1 MRKETRTKK
10 IESQYVVYVADDGKE
25 FLHEDECARHEG
37 MPFIKGKNLYEI
49 IKDCIYLFNEED
61 ITLLKQNLIPIGIKF
76 ILKKPLPAPV
86 FYSTLDLVKKAYR
99 DKKIDIPCVC
109 SLPNGFNEQ
118 CAEFLEYPF
127 FYEAKGYDSWDVL
140 SEEEVIRCAKIN
152 SYFKKYHKNDK

>member
-25 FLHEDECARHEG
+25 FLHEDECARYEG

>member
-10 IESQYVVYVADDGKE
+10 IESSYVVYVADDGKE
-25 FLHEDECARHEG
+25 FLHEDECARYEG

-86 FYSTLDLVKKAYR
+86 FYSTLDLVKKAYQ
-99 DKKIDIPCVC
+99 DKKIDTPCVC

-118 CAEFLEYPF
+118 CAEFLKYPF
-127 FYEAKGYDSWDVL
+127 FYEATGYDSWDVL
-140 SEEEVIRCAKIN
+140 SEEEVVRCANIN

>member
-25 FLHEDECARHEG
+25 FLHEDECARYEG

-99 DKKIDIPCVC
+99 DKKIDTPCVC

-127 FYEAKGYDSWDVL
+127 FYEAKGYNSWDVL
-140 SEEEVIRCAKIN
+140 SEEEVVRCANIN

>member
-10 IESQYVVYVADDGKE
+10 IESSYVVYVADDGKE
-25 FLHEDECARHEG
+25 FLHEDECARYEG

-99 DKKIDIPCVC
+99 DKKIDTPCVC

-140 SEEEVIRCAKIN
+140 SEEEVVRCAKIN

>member
-10 IESQYVVYVADDGKE
+10 IESKYVVYVADDGKE
-25 FLHEDECARHEG
+25 FLHEDECARYEG

-99 DKKIDIPCVC
+99 DKEIDIPCVC
-109 SLPNGFNEQ
+109 SLPNSFNEQ

-140 SEEEVIRCAKIN
+140 SEEEVVRCANIN

>member
-25 FLHEDECARHEG
+25 FLHEDECARYEG

-140 SEEEVIRCAKIN
+140 SEEEVVRCANIN

>member
-10 IESQYVVYVADDGKE
+10 IESSYVVYVADDGKE
-25 FLHEDECARHEG
+25 FLHEDECARYEG

-76 ILKKPLPAPV
+76 ILKKPLQDPV

-140 SEEEVIRCAKIN
+140 SEEEVVRCANIN

>member
-10 IESQYVVYVADDGKE
+10 IESSYVVYVADDGKE

-140 SEEEVIRCAKIN
+140 SEEEVVRCANIN

>member
-99 DKKIDIPCVC
+99 NKENDIPCVC

-118 CAEFLEYPF
+118 CAKFLEYPF

-140 SEEEVIRCAKIN
+140 SEEEVVRCANIN

>member
-10 IESQYVVYVADDGKE
+10 IESLYVVYVADDGKE
-25 FLHEDECARHEG
+25 FLHEDECARYEG

-99 DKKIDIPCVC
+99 DKKIDTPCVC

-140 SEEEVIRCAKIN
+140 SEEEVVRCANIN

>member
-25 FLHEDECARHEG
+25 FLHEDECARYEG

-61 ITLLKQNLIPIGIKF
+61 IALLKQNLIPIGIKF

-99 DKKIDIPCVC
+99 DKKIDTPCVC

-118 CAEFLEYPF
+118 CAKFLKYPF
-127 FYEAKGYDSWDVL
+127 FYEANGYDSWDVL
-140 SEEEVIRCAKIN
+140 SEEEVVRCANIN

>member
-10 IESQYVVYVADDGKE
+10 IESSYVVYVADDGKE
-25 FLHEDECARHEG
+25 FLHEDECARYEG

-99 DKKIDIPCVC
+99 DKKIDTPCVC

-140 SEEEVIRCAKIN
+140 SEEEVVRCANIN

>member
-10 IESQYVVYVADDGKE
+10 IESSYVVYVADDGKE

-76 ILKKPLPAPV
+76 ILTKPLPAPV

-140 SEEEVIRCAKIN
+140 SEEEVVRCANIN

>member
-25 FLHEDECARHEG
+25 FLHEDECARYEG

-99 DKKIDIPCVC
+99 DKKIDTPCVC

-140 SEEEVIRCAKIN
+140 SEEEVVRCANIN

>member
-10 IESQYVVYVADDGKE
+10 IESSYVVYVANDGKE
-25 FLHEDECARHEG
+25 FLHEDECARYEG

-61 ITLLKQNLIPIGIKF
+61 IALLKQNLIPIGIKF

-99 DKKIDIPCVC
+99 DKKIDTPCVC
-109 SLPNGFNEQ
+109 SLPNSFNEQ

-127 FYEAKGYDSWDVL
+127 FYEAKGYDSWDVF
-140 SEEEVIRCAKIN
+140 SEEEVVRCANIN

>member
-10 IESQYVVYVADDGKE
+10 IESSYVVYVADDGKE
-25 FLHEDECARHEG
+25 FLHEDECARYEG

-76 ILKKPLPAPV
+76 ILKKPLSAPV

-140 SEEEVIRCAKIN
+140 SEEEVVRCANIN
-152 SYFKKYHKNDK
+152 SYFKK

>member
-1 MRKETRTKK
+1 MKKETRTKK
-10 IESQYVVYVADDGKE
+10 IESQYIVYVADDGKE

-76 ILKKPLPAPV
+76 ILKKPLPTPV

-140 SEEEVIRCAKIN
+140 SEEEVVRCANIN

>member
-140 SEEEVIRCAKIN
+140 SEEEVVRCVNIN

>member
-25 FLHEDECARHEG
+25 FLHEDECARYEG

-140 SEEEVIRCAKIN
+140 SEEEVVRCAKIN

>member
-10 IESQYVVYVADDGKE
+10 IESSYVVYVADDGKE
-25 FLHEDECARHEG
+25 FLHEDECARYEG

-140 SEEEVIRCAKIN
+140 SEEEVVRCANIN

>member
-25 FLHEDECARHEG
+25 FLHEDECARYEG

-99 DKKIDIPCVC
+99 DKEIDIPCVC
-109 SLPNGFNEQ
+109 SLPNGFNER

-127 FYEAKGYDSWDVL
+127 FYEAKGYNSWDVL

>member
-10 IESQYVVYVADDGKE
+10 IESSYVVYVADDGKE

-86 FYSTLDLVKKAYR
+86 FYSTLDLVKKAYC
-99 DKKIDIPCVC
+99 DKEIDTPCVC

-140 SEEEVIRCAKIN
+140 SEEEVVRCANIN